1 MARHESDMHRRLR
14 EAIADRNALINAIQ
28 NIDNNWS
35 EGDLAGAVNLATE
48 LVDEI
53 EARNKAKTLTILS
66 AG

>member
-14 EAIADRNALINAIQ
+14 QAIADRNALINAIQ

-35 EGDLAGAVNLATE
+35 KGDLAGAVNLATE

-53 EARNKAKTLTILS
+53 ETREANKLTILS

>member
-14 EAIADRNALINAIQ
+14 QAIADRNALINAIQ

-35 EGDLAGAVNLATE
+35 QGDLAGAVNLATE

-53 EARNKAKTLTILS
+53 EAREKANDLTVLN